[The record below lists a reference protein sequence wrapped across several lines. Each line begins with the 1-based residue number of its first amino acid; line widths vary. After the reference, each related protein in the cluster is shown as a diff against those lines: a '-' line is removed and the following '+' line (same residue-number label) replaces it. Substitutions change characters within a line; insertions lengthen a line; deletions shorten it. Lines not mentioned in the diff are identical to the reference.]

1 MSLGYPERTM
11 TSTTDI
17 SAFLTPID
25 GVLGDLLRCIDANRS
40 GIALVVDADGR
51 LLATATDG
59 DLRRA
64 TLSRV
69 TVETPIA
76 ELLSEGRI
84 SRNFVALGPEDGA
97 AEAEALMLEKHIR
110 HVPQLDA
117 EGRPIDLYLQDELA
131 RRAVDPDAAL
141 SAVVMAGGFGTRM
154 RPLTQEMPK
163 PMLPVDGQ
171 PLLERMIRHMNRS
184 GIDSVHITT
193 HYLKEKITEHFGDG
207 ERFGVDLAYV
217 DEEKPMGTAGA
228 LRLMERP
235 RSATLIINGDVLTD
249 LDFRAMHRF
258 HQEHG
263 ASMTMAVRDYSL
275 TVPYGVVESEG
286 GHVSRV
292 VEKPRHD
299 YFINAGIYIIEPAAI
314 DHIPEGVRFDMT
326 DLVDALLAAGETVA
340 SFPLREY
347 WLDIGCQEDYA
358 RAQIDVQ
365 SGKVKA

>member
-1 MSLGYPERTM
+1 M
-11 TSTTDI
+11 TPTKDI
-17 SAFLTPID
+17 SAYLAPVD
-25 GVLGDLLRCIDANRS
+25 GVFGDLLRCIDANRS

-76 ELLSEGRI
+76 DLLAEGRI
-84 SRNFVALGPEDGA
+84 SRNFVALGPADDAAA
-97 AEAEALMLEKHIR
+97 AEALIAAKKIR
-110 HVPQLDA
+110 HVPRLDA
-117 EGRPIDLYLQDELA
+117 DGRPVDLYLQDELA
-131 RRAVDPDAAL
+131 RRAADPEAAL
-141 SAVVMAGGFGTRM
+141 GAVVMAGGFGTRM
-154 RPLTQEMPK
+154 RPLTQETPK

-184 GIDSVHITT
+184 GIEQVHITT

-207 ERFGVDLAYV
+207 EGFGVDLAYV

-228 LRLMERP
+228 LRLMARP
-235 RSATLIINGDVLTD
+235 SSATLIINGDVLTD

-263 ASMTMAVRDYSL
+263 ALMTMAVRDYSL
-275 TVPYGVVESEG
+275 QVPYGVVESDG
-286 GHVSRV
+286 VHVSRV

-326 DLVDALLAAGETVA
+326 DLVDALLADGETVT